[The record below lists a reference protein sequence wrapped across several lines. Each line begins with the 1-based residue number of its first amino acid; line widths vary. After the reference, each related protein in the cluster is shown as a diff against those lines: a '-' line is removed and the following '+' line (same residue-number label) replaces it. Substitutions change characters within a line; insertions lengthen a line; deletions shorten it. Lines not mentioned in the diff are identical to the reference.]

1 MADEPS
7 DGSEKD
13 RNAPTVRD
21 LKGPSVPGD
30 TMPDIVGL
38 YVPPRPLPET
48 TQHRTID
55 IKPVRLSAETDPRQ
69 FRTERRLV
77 SPSRRERRLPV
88 LWLVGG
94 LAILLALGAWALL
107 QKPSSP
113 SALTPAPVR
122 SAPVPIAASAAA
134 QLAPVRLS
142 ATSLAAPAPPRTVVP
157 PPSAPP
163 AAQGPEAPAAAPK
176 AGSARDTQKKRKDP
190 WLE

>member
-1 MADEPS
+1 MADESS

-30 TMPDIVGL
+30 TMPDVVGL

-48 TQHRTID
+48 TPHRTID

-77 SPSRRERRLPV
+77 SPKRGEPRLPL
-88 LWLVGG
+88 LWFGGG

-113 SALTPAPVR
+113 SALTSARVPTAPAPV
-122 SAPVPIAASAAA
+122 AASAAA
-134 QLAPVRLS
+134 LS
-142 ATSLAAPAPPRTVVP
+142 APARPSAASLSAQAPPRSAAP
-157 PPSAPP
+157 PPSAPL
-163 AAQGPEAPAAAPK
+163 AAPAAPPK